1 MQRNW
6 DVIREILIKLEEK
19 NDLNSYLSADEINGY
34 DPRSVAFHMQLLNEA
49 GLIRAVLTGISGGWK
64 ANSITWAG
72 YELLDKIRQ
81 DTVWN
86 KVKATAREKSIDLS
100 IDAIGIIVNKIFSSM
115 LG

>member
-6 DVIREILIKLEEK
+6 DVIRKILIKLEEK
-19 NDLNSYLSADEINGY
+19 SDLNSSISVDEVDGY
-34 DPRSVAFHMQLLNEA
+34 DTHSVGFHMQLLNEA
-49 GLIRAVLTGISGGWK
+49 GLIEAVKNGISGGWK
-64 ANSITWAG
+64 ANSIRWAG

-100 IDAIGIIVNKIFSSM
+100 FDAIGIIANKILSST